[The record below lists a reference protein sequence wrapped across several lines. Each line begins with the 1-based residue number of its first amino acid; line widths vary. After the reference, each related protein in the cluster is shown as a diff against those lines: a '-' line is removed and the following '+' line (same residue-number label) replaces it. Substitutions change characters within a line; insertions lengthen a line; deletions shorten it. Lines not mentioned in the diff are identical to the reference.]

1 MDHRWGNRIAIDL
14 PVRVMHPGMSR
25 CEPGRLSN
33 ISLGGALISSA
44 LDSSVGAR
52 LQVSVAIASGTA
64 SYDSVIDA
72 YLVRRSDPQIA
83 QAVILMIAS
92 RGCWI
97 LGSGTVSTRTSPL
110 LCQHSIGY
118 LMGY

>member
-1 MDHRWGNRIAIDL
+1 MDHRWGHRIAVDL
-14 PVRVMHPGMSR
+14 PIRVMHPGMSR

-52 LQVSVAIASGTA
+52 LQVSVTIPSGTT

-72 YLVRRSDPQIA
+72 YLVRRADPAIA
-83 QAVILMIAS
+83 IEWSEFAPTEVIDLI
-92 RGCWI
+92 RGVPSAA
-97 LGSGTVSTRTSPL
+97 G
-110 LCQHSIGY
+110 
-118 LMGY
+118 